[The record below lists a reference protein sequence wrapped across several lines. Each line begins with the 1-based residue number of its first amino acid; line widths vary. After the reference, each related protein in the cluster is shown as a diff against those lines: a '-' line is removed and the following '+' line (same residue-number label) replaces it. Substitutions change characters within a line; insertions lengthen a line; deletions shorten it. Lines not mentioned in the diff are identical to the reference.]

1 MADIHVSLVAEPIF
15 ELFGSEITNS
25 IFTGWIVNIVVLLLL
40 LTLMTNINKI
50 PKVAQGLF
58 EMIYQTLHDLTEDIL
73 GNKLTKQIFPLILS
87 LFLYILFGTFIGLL
101 PGVGT
106 LGIVEEV
113 HGKEAEIPLFRAV
126 TADLNATLAL
136 TLIVFAVINYYG
148 IKAHH
153 GLGYFKRYFNFSSP
167 VTAFVGILE
176 LISETFVR
184 ITSFS
189 FRLFGN
195 VFAGEVILTVMLALT
210 ASSVFG
216 FLVLPFL
223 LFETFVSLIQAFV
236 FVMLTIVFIAG
247 AVAHDEH

>member
-1 MADIHVSLVAEPIF
+1 MANIHVSLAAEPIF
-15 ELFGSEITNS
+15 GLFGTEITNS

-40 LTLMTNINKI
+40 LTLVTKITKI
-50 PKVAQGLF
+50 PGVAQNLF
-58 EMIYQTLHDLTEDIL
+58 EALYAFLYDLTHTIL

-87 LFLYILFGTFIGLL
+87 LFLYILFGSFIGLL

-106 LGIVEEV
+106 LGIVDEV
-113 HGKEAEIPLFRAV
+113 HGKETEIPLFRAV

-136 TLIVFAVINYYG
+136 TLIVFMVINYYG

-153 GLGYFKRYFNFSSP
+153 GVGYFKRYFNFSNP
-167 VTAFVGILE
+167 VAAFVGFLE

-195 VFAGEVILTVMLALT
+195 IFAGEVILAVMLAI
-210 ASSVFG
+210 AGYF
-216 FLVLPFL
+216 VLPFL
-223 LFETFVSLIQAFV
+223 LFETFVAFIQAFV
-236 FVMLTIVFIAG
+236 FVMLTLVFIAG